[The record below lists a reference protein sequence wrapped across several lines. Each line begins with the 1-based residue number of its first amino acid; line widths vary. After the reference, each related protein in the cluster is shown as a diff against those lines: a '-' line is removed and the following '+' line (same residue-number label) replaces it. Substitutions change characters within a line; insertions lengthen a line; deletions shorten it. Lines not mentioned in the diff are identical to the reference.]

1 MRLLNTSSLLLAV
14 LMWVGVSAYWLGDL
28 PNQGVAPFAG
38 AGYTVR
44 RNVRDFGARGDG
56 VTDDTAA
63 INAALQAGN
72 RCNIGCASTT
82 TTPALVYFP
91 AGTYLISTSLLPPY
105 FTMMIGD
112 AANPP
117 TLKATSNFQ
126 GFGLIDANP
135 YQNTGNLNWISV
147 NNFYK
152 QIRNFVIDTTNIPPQ
167 TPATGVHWP
176 TSQATSMQNIVFR
189 MPTTPGVVHV
199 GLFIESGSGGFLSD
213 LTFIGGAT
221 GASMGNQQ
229 YTMRNLIFKNCDIAI
244 IHLWNWGWTYFGL
257 QIENARIGI
266 DMSSL
271 SNTSSQNVGSLTL
284 IDSTMTNVA
293 TGIKTAF
300 SANSQPRTAGSVIL
314 ENVQLNNVPVAVTA
328 AQGTVLTGSTGSTTI
343 TGWGQGHR
351 YVPNGPDRWQ
361 GAITP
366 VPRPASML
374 SGSRWYTKAK
384 PQYENFPA
392 SSFITARSIGA
403 RGDGSTDDTN
413 ALQNAIN
420 TAQQQGR
427 VLWIDH
433 GIYRVTGTI
442 DIPAGSKIVGE
453 SFPVIMS
460 SGSFFADMNNP
471 RPVIRIGAT
480 SGTVGRVELSD
491 FMVSTQGAQ
500 AGATLIEW
508 NLASTGEPSG
518 MWDVH
523 TRVGGFTGSNLQVA
537 QCLKTPSS
545 SAVNANCIA
554 AYMGMHVTKGA
565 SGLYMENVWIWTADH
580 DIDDQNLT
588 QTTIYAGRG
597 LLVESTAGNIWL
609 MGTASEH
616 FVLYQYQFLNTQNI
630 VGAQFQTETP
640 YYQPMPQATTPFP
653 PVSAISDPDFSVSCR
668 GIAGNCAN
676 AWGVRYIGSKDIA
689 VYGSGQYSFFN
700 NYSTT
705 CSTVAAGEDCQSRIV
720 ELQGSLSNIN
730 IYNLNTIGSLSMIDR
745 DGTSLARWSDNINVF
760 PQTIA
765 MFRAN

>member
-44 RNVRDFGARGDG
+44 RNVRDYGARGDG

-72 RCNIGCASTT
+72 RCGKGCASTT

-112 AANPP
+112 ASNPP
-117 TLKATSNFQ
+117 ILKATSNFQ

-135 YQNTGNLNWISV
+135 YYTGDLNWASV

-152 QIRNFVIDTTNIPPQ
+152 QIRNFVIDTTNIPAQ
-167 TPATGVHWP
+167 TAATGVHWP
-176 TSQATSMQNIVFR
+176 TSQATSMQNVEFR

-229 YTMRNLIFKNCDIAI
+229 YTMRNLIFKNCDVAI
-244 IHLWNWGWTYFGL
+244 IHLWDWGWTYFGL

-271 SNTSSQNVGSLTL
+271 TNTSSQNVGSLTL

-300 SANSQPRTAGSVIL
+300 SSNSQPRTAGSVIL

-366 VPRPASML
+366 VSRPASML

-384 PQYENFPA
+384 PQYETLPV
-392 SSFITARSIGA
+392 SSFITARSVGA
-403 RGDGSTDDTN
+403 KGDGSTDDTN

-420 TAQQQGR
+420 TAQQQGL

-442 DIPAGSKIVGE
+442 TIPAGSKIVGE

-471 RPVIRIGAT
+471 RPVIQVGAT

-537 QCLKTPSS
+537 QCLKTPGS

-580 DIDDQNLT
+580 DIDDPNLT

-609 MGTASEH
+609 IGTASEH

-630 VGAQFQTETP
+630 MGAQFQTETP
-640 YYQPMPQATTPFP
+640 YYQPMPQATSPFP
-653 PVSAISDPDFSVSCR
+653 PVSAISDPDFAVSCR

-676 AWGVRYIGSKDIA
+676 AWGVRYIGSSNIA

-705 CSTVAAGEDCQSRIV
+705 CSTVEAGENCQSRIV
-720 ELQGSLSNIN
+720 DLQGSLSNIN

-745 DGTSLARWSDNINVF
+745 DGRSLASWSDNVNVY

-765 MFRAN
+765 MFRTN